1 MKDIDLL
8 ENDALLLVEQ
18 NFYFLQTGS
27 FFAALAKEYPLV
39 TMGKIDIS
47 KSFGE
52 HEYQFNTFIIREML
66 EDMHATRKD
75 ELVLFEYFVEM
86 NAFRGI
92 CMAMVEALRLDGDF
106 KIFIEEK
113 LNLQYEDFFDLLS
126 FVRNVLSHNIH
137 ADIYLDRKD
146 YEGTHQ
152 KRLRQHRGSKIQFDF
167 KYATHLPQMKAPSIE
182 YGFSSTID
190 LDSLKEDTAFLD
202 VLSLWELMMI
212 SELCFNLVL
221 SYKLSSE
228 S

>member
-1 MKDIDLL
+1 VNEIDL
-8 ENDALLLVEQ
+8 EDDALLLVEQ

-27 FFAALAKEYPLV
+27 FFTALAKEYPLV
-39 TMGKIDIS
+39 TANNMHIS
-47 KSFGE
+47 KNFGE
-52 HEYQFNTFIIREML
+52 HEYQFNTIIIQEML
-66 EDMHATRKD
+66 EDMHTSSKD
-75 ELVLFEYFVEM
+75 KVVLFEYFVEM

-92 CMAMVEALRLDGDF
+92 CMAMVEALRLHSGF

-113 LNLQYEDFFDLLS
+113 LKIQYEDFFDLLS
-126 FVRNVLSHNIH
+126 LVRNVLSHNIH
-137 ADIYLDRKD
+137 ADIYLDKKD

-152 KRLRQHRGSKIQFDF
+152 RRLRQHRGSKIQFNF
-167 KYATHLPQMKAPSIE
+167 KYATHLPQMKAPSAE

-190 LDSLKEDTAFLD
+190 LNSLKEDTAFLD

-212 SELCFNLVL
+212 AELCFNLVI